1 MFAKFK
7 INIEDVRKINASSA
21 LGIGRNLYSSIL
33 TDSCSDVLRQLLENE
48 QGIIDGEK
56 LKREYFPTKDK
67 REFNVF
73 ISHSHSDIKE
83 IEKFATT
90 LEEKYGVRCFVDSM
104 IWKDIADLQYNID
117 SKYSRGTNGKLDYK
131 AVQQSTAHIHSLL
144 SIALFEMIDQCE
156 CCIFVQ
162 SNKSLAL
169 DLKDTATLSPW
180 IYEEIFYMNHAR
192 KILPKR
198 IPERKLFSVLNESRI
213 TDAYIKMSHVID
225 LTDFKDFMYAL
236 PTHNVQGDQFLN
248 HIYVQSD
255 LIEPISNMWD

>member
-198 IPERKLFSVLNESRI
+198 IPERKLFSDLNESRI
-213 TDAYIKMSHVID
+213 TDARIKMSHVVD
-225 LTDFKDFMYAL
+225 LSEFKDLMYAL
-236 PTHNVQGDQFLN
+236 PTNYLQGDKFLN
-248 HIYVQSD
+248 HIYWQSN
-255 LIEPISNMWD
+255 LIEQISTMWD